1 MSREE
6 ELKNKYFDE
15 NLSEEEKK
23 ELGELT
29 SKDNKVENELKE
41 MDKLKEVID
50 MLEPVNPEKEWEEYW
65 SSLYNRLE
73 RGIGWIVFSIG
84 AILTFTFFGLQ
95 LIKELIKDS
104 RIALYAKIGL
114 VALIVGLAILF
125 VSVLRERITLSRTD
139 KYSKEVK
146 R

>member
-15 NLSEEEKK
+15 NLSEEERN
-23 ELGELT
+23 ELREIT
-29 SKDNKVENELKE
+29 SKDNRIEEELKD
-41 MDKLKEVID
+41 MDKLKEVIG
-50 MLEPVNPEKEWEEYW
+50 MLEPVNPEREWEDYW
-65 SSLYNRLE
+65 SSLYNKLE
-73 RGIGWIVFSIG
+73 RRIGWIVFSVG
-84 AILTFTFFGLQ
+84 AILTLTFVGFQ
-95 LIKELIKDS
+95 FIKELIRDPQ
-104 RIALYAKIGL
+104 IALYAKIGL
-114 VALIVGLAILF
+114 IALILGLAILF

>member
-6 ELKNKYFDE
+6 ELKSKYFDG

-23 ELGELT
+23 ELGELIG
-29 SKDNKVENELKE
+29 KDNKVEKELEE

-50 MLEPVNPEKEWEEYW
+50 MLEPLDPEKEWEEYW

-73 RGIGWIVFSIG
+73 RGIGWIVFSLG
-84 AILTFTFFGLQ
+84 VILTFTFLGFQ
-95 LIKELIKDS
+95 FIKELIRDPQ
-104 RIALYAKIGL
+104 IALYAKVGL
-114 VALIVGLAILF
+114 IALILGLSILF
-125 VSVLRERITLSRTD
+125 ASVLRERITLSRTD